1 MSGFEFEYKQ
11 WATMSDKIQLDI
23 DIISIRFEYSNTNT
37 VSDIEYPDLN
47 INKYK
52 FL

>member
-47 INKYK
+47 TDRSE
-52 FL
+52 LL